1 MKSTIDKIK
10 EIVTEAMNKEDIIV
24 CSVSYEKENNYNFLK
39 IVLDKVNGI
48 DLDTI
53 VEATNIINPLLD
65 EYDLISEEYVLDIDL
80 DIFSKDMDYIPYDFR
95 IDKIKKLI
103 ENAKVITIAT
113 SPYFIEQDYA
123 IKVLKELFNCDII
136 E

>member
-1 MKSTIDKIK
+1 MQSTIEKIK

-24 CSVSYEKENNYNFLK
+24 CSVSYEKENNYNFLN

-65 EYDLISEEYVLDIDL
+65 EYDLISEEYVLDIS
-80 DIFSKDMDYIPYDFR
+80 SKER
-95 IDKIKKLI
+95 G
-103 ENAKVITIAT
+103 
-113 SPYFIEQDYA
+113 
-123 IKVLKELFNCDII
+123 
-136 E
+136 

>member
-1 MKSTIDKIK
+1 MQSTIDKIK

-24 CSVSYEKENNYNFLK
+24 WSVSYEKENNYNFLK

-65 EYDLISEEYVLDIDL
+65 EYDLISEEYVLDIS
-80 DIFSKDMDYIPYDFR
+80 SKER
-95 IDKIKKLI
+95 G
-103 ENAKVITIAT
+103 
-113 SPYFIEQDYA
+113 
-123 IKVLKELFNCDII
+123 
-136 E
+136 

>member
-1 MKSTIDKIK
+1 MQSTIDKIK
-10 EIVTEAMNKEDIIV
+10 EIVTEAMNNEDIIV

-65 EYDLISEEYVLDIDL
+65 EYDLISEEYVLDIS
-80 DIFSKDMDYIPYDFR
+80 SKER
-95 IDKIKKLI
+95 G
-103 ENAKVITIAT
+103 
-113 SPYFIEQDYA
+113 
-123 IKVLKELFNCDII
+123 
-136 E
+136 